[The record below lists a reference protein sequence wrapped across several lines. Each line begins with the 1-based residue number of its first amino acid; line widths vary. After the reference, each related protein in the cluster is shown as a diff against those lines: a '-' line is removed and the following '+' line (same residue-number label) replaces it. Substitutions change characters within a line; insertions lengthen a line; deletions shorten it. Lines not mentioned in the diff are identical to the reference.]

1 LVGIRELARHL
12 EISIGTVSR
21 ALNDRADVNPL
32 TRQRVR
38 DAAAKLG
45 YSPNQSG
52 RSLRRGQT
60 DLIGF
65 VIPGGADDALINM
78 VFLYVLAGLRRRLS
92 EEGLDLAIFLED
104 GGDDRLES
112 LRRVT
117 ERGLVDAVIIADTA
131 RGDPRADYLAKLGRP
146 FVAFGRTQSPLEHA
160 WIDPDFEAAVDG
172 AVDHLV
178 RLGHRR
184 IALSLPDVQTNY
196 IDIIGQSYRRAMR
209 RSRLCAGE
217 GWDLRRPAGERGGL
231 AAAEALLAS
240 DPRPTAVL
248 VSDSMHAVALYR
260 RLGEAGMLPG
270 REVSIVGILPEAR
283 AQSLIPALTSYQTD
297 WTGIG
302 DRLGEAVVLELERAA
317 ERRRYGDVA
326 ARQRV
331 KRPIQL
337 KIPVEF
343 KRGDS
348 VGPVQSAA
356 ESGGAVGRGPS
367 RRTD

>member
-1 LVGIRELARHL
+1 MVGIRELARHL

-60 DLIGF
+60 DLIG
-65 VIPGGADDALINM
+65 VIIPGGAGDALINM

-92 EEGLDLAIFLED
+92 QEGLDLAIFLD
-104 GGDDRLES
+104 DRGADRLEA

-131 RGDPRADYLAKLGRP
+131 RDDPRAGYLMKLGKP
-146 FVAFGRTQSPLEHA
+146 FVAFGRTGSTLEHA
-160 WIDPDFEAAVDG
+160 WVDPDFEAAVDG
-172 AVDHLV
+172 AVERLAA
-178 RLGHRR
+178 LGHRR
-184 IALSLPDVQTNY
+184 IALSLQDVHTNY
-196 IDIIGQSYRRAMR
+196 VDIVGRSYRRAMR
-209 RSRLCAGE
+209 RWGLGDEAWE
-217 GWDLRRPAGERGGL
+217 LRRPPGERGGL
-231 AAAEALLAS
+231 AAAEALLNS

-248 VSDSMHAVALYR
+248 ISNSMHAVALYR

-270 REVSIVGILPEAR
+270 RDLSIVGILPEAR
-283 AQSLIPALTSYQTD
+283 AQSLIPALTSYETD

-302 DRLGEAVVLELERAA
+302 DSLGEAVILELARAA
-317 ERRRYGDVA
+317 ERRASADVA
-326 ARQRV
+326 LTPRAT
-331 KRPIQL
+331 RPMQL
-337 KIPVEF
+337 KVPIEF
-343 KRGDS
+343 KPGGS
-348 VGPVQSAA
+348 VGPA
-356 ESGGAVGRGPS
+356 GRPPGAG
-367 RRTD
+367 

>member
-60 DLIGF
+60 DLIG
-65 VIPGGADDALINM
+65 VIIPGGAGDALINM

-92 EEGLDLAIFLED
+92 HEGLDLAIFLED
-104 GGDDRLES
+104 GGDDRLEA

-131 RGDPRADYLAKLGRP
+131 RDDPRAGYLMKLGKP
-146 FVAFGRTQSPLEHA
+146 FVAFGRTGSTLEHA

-172 AVDHLV
+172 AVERLAG
-178 RLGHRR
+178 LGHQR
-184 IALSLPDVQTNY
+184 IALSLQDVHTNY
-196 IDIIGQSYRRAMR
+196 VDIIGRSYRRAMR
-209 RSRLCAGE
+209 RWGLGADE
-217 GWDLRRPAGERGGL
+217 GWELRRPPGERGGL
-231 AAAEALLAS
+231 AAAEALLNA

-248 VSDSMHAVALYR
+248 ISDSMHAVALYR

-270 REVSIVGILPEAR
+270 RELSIVGILPEAR
-283 AQSLIPALTSYQTD
+283 AQSLIPALTSYGTD
-297 WTGIG
+297 WAGIG
-302 DRLGEAVVLELERAA
+302 DRLGEAVVLELARAA
-317 ERRRYGDVA
+317 ERRRAGDVA
-326 ARQRV
+326 LTQRT
-331 KRPIQL
+331 KRPMQL
-337 KIPVEF
+337 KVPVQF
-343 KRGDS
+343 KPGDS
-348 VGPVQSAA
+348 VGPVWPAGAA
-356 ESGGAVGRGPS
+356 GSGPS
-367 RRTD
+367 RRRTTD